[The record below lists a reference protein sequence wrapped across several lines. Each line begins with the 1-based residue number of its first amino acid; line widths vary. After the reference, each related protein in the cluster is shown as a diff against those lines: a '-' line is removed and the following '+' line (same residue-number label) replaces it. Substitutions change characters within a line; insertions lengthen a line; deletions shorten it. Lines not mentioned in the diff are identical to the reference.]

1 MRNSKGH
8 IPSSLI
14 VCGHNLWQI
23 RKKRGTET
31 LKMQLSLQKRQL
43 PEIMK
48 WQFGVLEKTRA

>member
-31 LKMQLSLQKRQL
+31 
-43 PEIMK
+43 
-48 WQFGVLEKTRA
+48 